1 MILSDLLASTASIL
15 IHYLPQLKDIL
26 VKYQKS
32 ISICA
37 SIIQIVVLISQIG
50 EQTRLSIL
58 QSNILQNIDTVVC
71 LQSSNPS
78 LLINVFSLF
87 YELSDSSYGCDCL
100 IQNQCYEIC
109 YSVIQQVK
117 RSNLREREDII
128 NKVLSVI
135 QRTVEKGKKGL
146 ETFENSNGLTII
158 MKCYDDTESIS
169 LKENILNCINF
180 LLQLIEKKET
190 IQTLHIISWLFN
202 PSHTTKYKSIHHAIW
217 LCCRSFIQFHA
228 SLLNKE
234 DFHMIINYLLIDCKE
249 YLQNEGLMNDIVTT
263 LHAIIVTSSFIP
275 YFQLYETNIKE
286 IISSLHQQYKSNEFI
301 EYQLTCIESTIAT
314 CCNQQE
320 FSADSKQ
327 QSQVLIQQINQSL
340 QNPQIPQEEMSNLLD
355 ILLEVCINQDLIRY
369 LSISSLPSTLES
381 LFSQELENDNQNKKI
396 LSIVSSLQMDF
407 HWEDDL
413 LLNYLR
419 DIDLRLKVNNELSI
433 EYCTVICLFI
443 EIACNKGNN

>member
-158 MKCYDDTESIS
+158 MKC
-169 LKENILNCINF
+169 F
-180 LLQLIEKKET
+180 LPL
-190 IQTLHIISWLFN
+190 TLMKL
-202 PSHTTKYKSIHHAIW
+202 
-217 LCCRSFIQFHA
+217 
-228 SLLNKE
+228 
-234 DFHMIINYLLIDCKE
+234 
-249 YLQNEGLMNDIVTT
+249 
-263 LHAIIVTSSFIP
+263 
-275 YFQLYETNIKE
+275 
-286 IISSLHQQYKSNEFI
+286 
-301 EYQLTCIESTIAT
+301 
-314 CCNQQE
+314 
-320 FSADSKQ
+320 
-327 QSQVLIQQINQSL
+327 
-340 QNPQIPQEEMSNLLD
+340 
-355 ILLEVCINQDLIRY
+355 
-369 LSISSLPSTLES
+369 
-381 LFSQELENDNQNKKI
+381 
-396 LSIVSSLQMDF
+396 
-407 HWEDDL
+407 
-413 LLNYLR
+413 
-419 DIDLRLKVNNELSI
+419 
-433 EYCTVICLFI
+433 
-443 EIACNKGNN
+443 